1 MPGQV
6 SGLLCLFR
14 FLLLA
19 FCLPNPSTKSPRCL
33 VEHMQHITWTYQTY
47 LQMISVKHN
56 ATPIH
61 HSQMPPQ
68 LSVVT
73 CLNDAVSTP
82 LGVRWPIFWGVE
94 KNWYVSKR
102 EKVGCF
108 FCWKGPPHWF
118 LSLKN
123 SDQKICATQMI
134 QTQMMNR
141 LAALVDDSPTGS
153 FRSTPLNFRLPWL
166 PKGTGARSDLIFCSS
181 EKLLGWFFLIFRNN
195 VTNSKDRGFILVRLG
210 GRVLSFQGQSFL
222 MRSVVLKFHI
232 DDKHLDV
239 IFVCF

>member
-1 MPGQV
+1 MLGGTHATYHMNLPNISSNDFSQTQCNPHSPFTNAPTTLSRDLPQRCCLHPLRGQV
-6 SGLLCLFR
+6 TN
-14 FLLLA
+14 FLGG
-19 FCLPNPSTKSPRCL
+19 
-33 VEHMQHITWTYQTY
+33 W
-47 LQMISVKHN
+47 
-56 ATPIH
+56 
-61 HSQMPPQ
+61 
-68 LSVVT
+68 
-73 CLNDAVSTP
+73 
-82 LGVRWPIFWGVE
+82 E
-94 KNWYVSKR
+94 KLICFETGKGR
-102 EKVGCF
+102 IF

-141 LAALVDDSPTGS
+141 LAALADDSPTGS
-153 FRSTPLNFRLPWL
+153 IRSTPLNFRLPWL